1 MPNKAKRSF
10 CINHFSILLQ
20 RLVKANKISSQSAER
35 AKAQYSSFFDV
46 VNSNVTAFKDF
57 NTENNYLDSFFADFI
72 GRDKSYG
79 GMWEVCKIIITLPRG
94 RSFVERGFT
103 VNKQF
108 SIENLKEKSLI
119 TLPRLADHMSASEE
133 TTEEVQSTRNM
144 LHYLKDASRKYK
156 KDLYQ
161 QRQEKGNESK
171 SLKRKIADDEIR
183 QIKVKYRIL
192 QSEVEVLTIRA
203 DKLAL
208 KAEKHKNLTY

>member
-1 MPNKAKRSF
+1 
-10 CINHFSILLQ
+10 
-20 RLVKANKISSQSAER
+20 
-35 AKAQYSSFFDV
+35 
-46 VNSNVTAFKDF
+46 
-57 NTENNYLDSFFADFI
+57 
-72 GRDKSYG
+72 
-79 GMWEVCKIIITLPRG
+79 
-94 RSFVERGFT
+94 
-103 VNKQF
+103 
-108 SIENLKEKSLI
+108 
-119 TLPRLADHMSASEE
+119 MSASEE